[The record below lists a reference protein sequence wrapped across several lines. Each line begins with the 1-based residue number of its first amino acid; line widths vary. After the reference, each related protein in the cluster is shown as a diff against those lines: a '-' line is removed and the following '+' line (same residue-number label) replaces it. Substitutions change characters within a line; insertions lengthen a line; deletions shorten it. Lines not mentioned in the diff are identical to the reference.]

1 MTNIELKDEEN
12 FQRLGD
18 LYSNFSDPLRL
29 KILYLLF
36 KENKMCVS
44 DIVKKLNASQSNIS
58 HHLAILRA
66 NNLIG
71 FVKDGK
77 QVNYFLKDEHVILIM
92 KMGIEHILER
102 KED

>member
-1 MTNIELKDEEN
+1 MTKIELTDAEN
-12 FQRLGD
+12 FQKLGD

-36 KENKMCVS
+36 QANKMCVS
-44 DIVKKLNASQSNIS
+44 DITKSLNATQSNIS

-71 FVKDGK
+71 FTKEGK
-77 QVNYFLKDEHVILIM
+77 QVKYFLKDEHVILIM
-92 KMGIEHILER
+92 KMGIEHILE
-102 KED
+102 K